1 MDQNPSPLIIALANI
16 ADAREDQSY
25 SDVMDL
31 VDDLL
36 IDFDPQLV
44 KDWSIA
50 CAMHFVQEEVI
61 NKNHQLTAAPA
72 PPPKASINRAMPI
85 P

>member
-1 MDQNPSPLIIALANI
+1 MDQNPSPLIIALANV

-50 CAMHFVQEEVI
+50 CAEDKIV
-61 NKNHQLTAAPA
+61 
-72 PPPKASINRAMPI
+72 S
-85 P
+85 

>member
-50 CAMHFVQEEVI
+50 CAEDKIV
-61 NKNHQLTAAPA
+61 
-72 PPPKASINRAMPI
+72 S
-85 P
+85 